1 MRLNVTFQ
9 NAGTH
14 VKLEECIFK
23 CILAILSVMEGLK
36 QRNILICGFSQD
48 FLTCFGYPC

>member
-1 MRLNVTFQ
+1 MRLSVTFQ

-23 CILAILSVMEGLK
+23 CVLAILSVMQGLK
-36 QRNILICGFSQD
+36 QRNILICGFTQD
-48 FLTCFGYPC
+48 FLTCLGYPC